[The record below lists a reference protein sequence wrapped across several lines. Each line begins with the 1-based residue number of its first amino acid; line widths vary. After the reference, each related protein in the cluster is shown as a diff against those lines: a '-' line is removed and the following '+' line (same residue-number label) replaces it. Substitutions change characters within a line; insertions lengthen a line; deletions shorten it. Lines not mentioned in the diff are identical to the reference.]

1 MSAPNDAATATTE
14 EPRRSSEHNPAP
26 ATTIGGFWLDLD
38 NTPGLAWFALV
49 CVVFGG
55 AVPATARIVLACIP
69 GFNWHAES
77 FGARVGLD
85 ALRSWQWSL
94 VSGTLPLAYNV
105 VWHRYVEGR
114 AFGPRA
120 QWLPFALKQCAD
132 FFLWGILL
140 SIISAILFNAYK
152 DPILK

>member
-1 MSAPNDAATATTE
+1 MSSAPAADQPVDEA
-14 EPRRSSEHNPAP
+14 PRRSPDASPPPPNP
-26 ATTIGGFWLDLD
+26 IGGFWADLD
-38 NTPGLAWFALV
+38 NTPRLAWFALG
-49 CVVFGG
+49 CVVVGG
-55 AVPATARIVLACIP
+55 AVPAGVRITLACLHD
-69 GFNWHAES
+69 FDWHAES

-94 VSGTLPLAYNV
+94 ASGTLPLAYNV

-140 SIISAILFNAYK
+140 SIISAILSNAYK
-152 DPILK
+152 DPILE